1 MVNEKLFEL
10 EKNIDTGIWIY
21 KKDKFLKTFY
31 KNKNYEE
38 IWFSNI

>member
-1 MVNEKLFEL
+1 MKNFLNL
-10 EKNIDTGIWIY
+10 QNNIDIWIH
-21 KKDKFLKTFY
+21 KKDKYWKTFY

>member
-1 MVNEKLFEL
+1 MVNEKLSELAKKKLIFEFTR
-10 EKNIDTGIWIY
+10 KINIEN
-21 KKDKFLKTFY
+21 FLY